1 MCMYVSGLRRSRRA
15 LLSWMSTSGS
25 LTIKTHVLG
34 HAHHSQEQSTSY
46 CHWPWPYPPP
56 PLFFSSG
63 EGRSQPGLCPSVL
76 CPFPPLTPQVLPPA
90 CSMSPLPRLPR
101 SCADTDHFCLS
112 LNLTAP
118 VEHTKACRCH
128 LQNR

>member
-1 MCMYVSGLRRSRRA
+1 MYVCVRPEMKQKGTAELDEHIWKFDHKNTFWDMHTTAKNKAHLIATGHGLT
-15 LLSWMSTSGS
+15 L
-25 LTIKTHVLG
+25 
-34 HAHHSQEQSTSY
+34 
-46 CHWPWPYPPP
+46 PF
-56 PLFFSSG
+56 FFSSG

-118 VEHTKACRCH
+118 VEHTKVCRCH